1 MDHQF
6 TRRRFVGTGLGAVA
20 LGLTAPGALAGG
32 RLGKG
37 LSQTASGLGA
47 SAPFRP
53 IPFNPVSVLID
64 GVPFAPTFTG
74 DRFFNPHPGVPV
86 IGKPPTPDE
95 ETDIIVV
102 GGGISG
108 VASAYML
115 RDRRPILLDM
125 WDRFG
130 GNAQGES
137 WRGTRYS
144 LGSAYIIAPDKGS
157 FLESFYKDLG
167 LDEAFRLSLGD
178 DRHEIDGVVRD
189 DLYAGLGLPPE
200 QVLIYND
207 YADLVALMGEEYPEI
222 PYPEADEGFVF
233 TLDRLTFKDHV
244 EAMLGGRLPTLLEAG
259 IQAYCYSSFGA
270 GWEEISA
277 ASGWNFVAAE
287 EFGRWVFPGGNAYLV
302 NQMWRRLARLRSKG
316 GGGPILRAGCQV
328 VDIRL
333 DGPGHVLVTHR
344 GADGIPY
351 GKVGG
356 DTGGDPTGKL
366 RTIRARRVVV
376 ACPKHIAKHVIH
388 DLANLDAAKLEAMH
402 SLKTNAY
409 LVANVLLRRPVTDE
423 FYDVFLLGREG
434 EFPTSG
440 GDMAV
445 RRPVVDVLK
454 GSYNEPKGAFGE
466 LTLYWPLPWG
476 SSRFTLV
483 GGGASHTDY
492 AKRLAA
498 QLPAMVKLI
507 GMTVEDIVQVRLT
520 QWGHAMPLAESGF
533 IAGGRAMEVQ
543 RPIDDRIFFVNQDN
557 WALPAVENSL
567 LDAENYT
574 AQLRATL

>member
-32 RLGKG
+32 QLGKK
-37 LSQTASGLGA
+37 LSQGA
-47 SAPFRP
+47 KGVGTSAPFRP

-86 IGKPPTPDE
+86 IGKNPTPDE

-115 RDRRPILLDM
+115 RDQRPILLEM

-130 GNAQGES
+130 GNAQGEN
-137 WRGTRYS
+137 WRGTHYS
-144 LGSAYIIAPDKGS
+144 LGSAYIITPDKGS
-157 FLESFYKDLG
+157 FLEAFYKDLG
-167 LDEAFRLSLGD
+167 LDEAYRLSIGD
-178 DRHEIDGVVRD
+178 DQHEIGGVVRD

-200 QVLIYND
+200 QVQIYND
-207 YADLVALMGEEYPEI
+207 YADLVTLMGEEYPEI
-222 PYPEADEGFVF
+222 PYPKADEEYVF
-233 TLDRLTFKDHV
+233 ALDRVTFKDHV
-244 EAMLGGRLPTLLEAG
+244 EATLGGPLPPLLEAG
-259 IQAYCYSSFGA
+259 IQAYCYSSFCA

-277 ASGWNFVAAE
+277 ASGWNFIAAE
-287 EFGRWVFPGGNAYLV
+287 EFGRWVFPGGNAYMI
-302 NQMWRRLARLRSKG
+302 NQMWRRLARMTSKG

-333 DGPGHVLVTHR
+333 DGADHVLVTHR
-344 GADGIPY
+344 VTDDIVDGKPS
-351 GKVGG
+351 
-356 DTGGDPTGKL
+356 GKL

-388 DLANLDAAKLEAMH
+388 DLANLDAPKLEAMH
-402 SLKTNAY
+402 TLKTNAY
-409 LVANVLLRRPVTDE
+409 IVANVLLRRPITDG
-423 FYDVFLLGREG
+423 FYDVFLLGKEG

-440 GDMAV
+440 GDMAA

-454 GSYNEPKGAFGE
+454 GTYNAPKGAFGE

-483 GGGASHTDY
+483 GGEDSHTDY

-498 QLPAMVKLI
+498 QLPAMLKLI

-520 QWGHAMPLAESGF
+520 QWGHAMPLAEAGF

-574 AQLRATL
+574 TQLRATL